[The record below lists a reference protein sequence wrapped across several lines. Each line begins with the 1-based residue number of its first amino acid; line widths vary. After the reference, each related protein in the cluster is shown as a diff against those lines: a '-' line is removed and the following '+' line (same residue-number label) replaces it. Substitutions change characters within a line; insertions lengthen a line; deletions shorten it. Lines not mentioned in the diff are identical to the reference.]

1 MKFKSTKVLATAVAV
16 TIIATGVAGCNR
28 DGGAGSSASGTVVF
42 AVSTQTNPFFVQL
55 VDGAKKEAKAK
66 GVNLQVQDASDDAA
80 TQANQLANAVSTSAK
95 VVIVNPTDSDA
106 VAPSVKALN
115 KAKIPVITVDRSSS
129 SGDVDSFIASDNIA
143 GGIDAAKKLAEI
155 MGDKGEVIHLQ
166 GTPGASASRDRGKGF
181 SEEIAKHPG
190 IKVVAKQT
198 ANFDR
203 SKALDVTT
211 NLMQAHSKATGI
223 FAENDEMA
231 IGAISALGSKAGQSA
246 KVVGF
251 DGTADGIKAVKAG
264 TMGATIA
271 QQPAL
276 LGKTAVDQAA
286 DILAGK
292 QVSKTT
298 PIKVVLVGAVGKD
311 PTAETALSLLSE
323 GVGLDG
329 AVRRDVLTGTAVVM
343 VADSGENSIIV
354 IAAANGT
361 VDAQTVRAQAERIQ
375 DADVAVCQGE
385 IPPDGIAEAA
395 RGAKRFVFNLAP
407 VVDVDPEVIRM
418 ADPLVVNEHEAALV
432 ALALGSTTSRLED
445 DPDAALRELLNL
457 GCRSVVITLGSA
469 GCIVGGPEGFDAVA
483 AATVKAVDTVG
494 AGDAF
499 VGALAAELARGRTLV
514 EGCRFATAVAT
525 LTVTKP
531 GAQAS
536 YPSADEVESIRR
548 GEHA

>member
-129 SGDVDSFIASDNIA
+129 SGDVASFIASDNIA

-251 DGTADGIKAVKAG
+251 DGTADGIKAVKTG

-298 PIKVVLVGAVGKD
+298 PIKVVLVTKD
-311 PTAETALSLLSE
+311 
-323 GVGLDG
+323 
-329 AVRRDVLTGTAVVM
+329 
-343 VADSGENSIIV
+343 N
-354 IAAANGT
+354 
-361 VDAQTVRAQAERIQ
+361 
-375 DADVAVCQGE
+375 
-385 IPPDGIAEAA
+385 
-395 RGAKRFVFNLAP
+395 AK
-407 VVDVDPEVIRM
+407 DYE
-418 ADPLVVNEHEAALV
+418 
-432 ALALGSTTSRLED
+432 
-445 DPDAALRELLNL
+445 
-457 GCRSVVITLGSA
+457 
-469 GCIVGGPEGFDAVA
+469 
-483 AATVKAVDTVG
+483 
-494 AGDAF
+494 
-499 VGALAAELARGRTLV
+499 
-514 EGCRFATAVAT
+514 
-525 LTVTKP
+525 
-531 GAQAS
+531 
-536 YPSADEVESIRR
+536 
-548 GEHA
+548 

>member
-1 MKFKSTKVLATAVAV
+1 MKFKTTKVLATAVVA
-16 TIIATGVAGCNR
+16 TMIATGVAGCNR

-55 VDGAKKEAKAK
+55 VNGAKKEAQAK

-155 MGDKGEVIHLQ
+155 MGDKGEVIHL
-166 GTPGASASRDRGKGF
+166 
-181 SEEIAKHPG
+181 H
-190 IKVVAKQT
+190 
-198 ANFDR
+198 NFDR

-231 IGAISALGSKAGQSA
+231 IGAISALDLKAGQSV

-298 PIKVVLVGAVGKD
+298 PIKVVLVTKNNAKD
-311 PTAETALSLLSE
+311 YE
-323 GVGLDG
+323 
-329 AVRRDVLTGTAVVM
+329 
-343 VADSGENSIIV
+343 
-354 IAAANGT
+354 
-361 VDAQTVRAQAERIQ
+361 
-375 DADVAVCQGE
+375 
-385 IPPDGIAEAA
+385 
-395 RGAKRFVFNLAP
+395 
-407 VVDVDPEVIRM
+407 
-418 ADPLVVNEHEAALV
+418 
-432 ALALGSTTSRLED
+432 
-445 DPDAALRELLNL
+445 
-457 GCRSVVITLGSA
+457 
-469 GCIVGGPEGFDAVA
+469 
-483 AATVKAVDTVG
+483 
-494 AGDAF
+494 
-499 VGALAAELARGRTLV
+499 
-514 EGCRFATAVAT
+514 
-525 LTVTKP
+525 
-531 GAQAS
+531 
-536 YPSADEVESIRR
+536 
-548 GEHA
+548 

>member
-66 GVNLQVQDASDDAA
+66 GVNLQVQDAA

-129 SGDVDSFIASDNIA
+129 SGDVASFIASDNIA

-298 PIKVVLVGAVGKD
+298 PIKVVLVTKD
-311 PTAETALSLLSE
+311 
-323 GVGLDG
+323 
-329 AVRRDVLTGTAVVM
+329 
-343 VADSGENSIIV
+343 N
-354 IAAANGT
+354 
-361 VDAQTVRAQAERIQ
+361 
-375 DADVAVCQGE
+375 
-385 IPPDGIAEAA
+385 
-395 RGAKRFVFNLAP
+395 AK
-407 VVDVDPEVIRM
+407 DYE
-418 ADPLVVNEHEAALV
+418 
-432 ALALGSTTSRLED
+432 
-445 DPDAALRELLNL
+445 
-457 GCRSVVITLGSA
+457 
-469 GCIVGGPEGFDAVA
+469 
-483 AATVKAVDTVG
+483 
-494 AGDAF
+494 
-499 VGALAAELARGRTLV
+499 
-514 EGCRFATAVAT
+514 
-525 LTVTKP
+525 
-531 GAQAS
+531 
-536 YPSADEVESIRR
+536 
-548 GEHA
+548 

>member
-1 MKFKSTKVLATAVAV
+1 MKFKTTKVLATAVVA
-16 TIIATGVAGCNR
+16 TMIATGVAGCNR

-55 VDGAKKEAKAK
+55 VNGAKKEAQAK

-129 SGDVDSFIASDNIA
+129 SGDVDSFIAS
-143 GGIDAAKKLAEI
+143 
-155 MGDKGEVIHLQ
+155 
-166 GTPGASASRDRGKGF
+166 ASRDRGKGF

-231 IGAISALGSKAGQSA
+231 IGAISALDLKAGQSV

-298 PIKVVLVGAVGKD
+298 PIKVVLVTKNNAKD
-311 PTAETALSLLSE
+311 YE
-323 GVGLDG
+323 
-329 AVRRDVLTGTAVVM
+329 
-343 VADSGENSIIV
+343 
-354 IAAANGT
+354 
-361 VDAQTVRAQAERIQ
+361 
-375 DADVAVCQGE
+375 
-385 IPPDGIAEAA
+385 
-395 RGAKRFVFNLAP
+395 
-407 VVDVDPEVIRM
+407 
-418 ADPLVVNEHEAALV
+418 
-432 ALALGSTTSRLED
+432 
-445 DPDAALRELLNL
+445 
-457 GCRSVVITLGSA
+457 
-469 GCIVGGPEGFDAVA
+469 
-483 AATVKAVDTVG
+483 
-494 AGDAF
+494 
-499 VGALAAELARGRTLV
+499 
-514 EGCRFATAVAT
+514 
-525 LTVTKP
+525 
-531 GAQAS
+531 
-536 YPSADEVESIRR
+536 
-548 GEHA
+548 

>member
-1 MKFKSTKVLATAVAV
+1 
-16 TIIATGVAGCNR
+16 
-28 DGGAGSSASGTVVF
+28 
-42 AVSTQTNPFFVQL
+42 
-55 VDGAKKEAKAK
+55 
-66 GVNLQVQDASDDAA
+66 
-80 TQANQLANAVSTSAK
+80 
-95 VVIVNPTDSDA
+95 
-106 VAPSVKALN
+106 VKALN

-129 SGDVDSFIASDNIA
+129 SGDVASFIASDNIA

-298 PIKVVLVGAVGKD
+298 PIKVVLVTKD
-311 PTAETALSLLSE
+311 
-323 GVGLDG
+323 
-329 AVRRDVLTGTAVVM
+329 
-343 VADSGENSIIV
+343 N
-354 IAAANGT
+354 
-361 VDAQTVRAQAERIQ
+361 
-375 DADVAVCQGE
+375 
-385 IPPDGIAEAA
+385 
-395 RGAKRFVFNLAP
+395 AK
-407 VVDVDPEVIRM
+407 DYE
-418 ADPLVVNEHEAALV
+418 
-432 ALALGSTTSRLED
+432 
-445 DPDAALRELLNL
+445 
-457 GCRSVVITLGSA
+457 
-469 GCIVGGPEGFDAVA
+469 
-483 AATVKAVDTVG
+483 
-494 AGDAF
+494 
-499 VGALAAELARGRTLV
+499 
-514 EGCRFATAVAT
+514 
-525 LTVTKP
+525 
-531 GAQAS
+531 
-536 YPSADEVESIRR
+536 
-548 GEHA
+548 